1 MSEPAGGNAATGPR
15 RTPAVRAYALLRAPD
30 GAFHELVH
38 GDIVGRLWSAAM
50 PLDDARVSEAH
61 AMVSLREREL
71 RLIALRGGLALEGR
85 PVNEVTLQAGMEI
98 MLARGLCIA
107 VERVHL
113 PGLVLGL
120 EGPRLVRQVL
130 PPVASLVAREGLRL
144 VSGYVEPAAA
154 WIWCT
159 GASWRLR
166 VGDQPARAL
175 EPGEVLTLAGEVVR
189 TVAVPLDAAGQA
201 PTRGGG
207 GIEAPLRIHA
217 CFDTVHVHREG
228 ATVLVLGGLQAR
240 IVSELVALGG
250 PAHWTVLAGLLWPR
264 DPEPETM
271 RSRFDVALSRL
282 RRKLRDAHVR
292 TDLVHTDGAGQVE
305 LLLYPHDVVQ
315 DRT

>member
-1 MSEPAGGNAATGPR
+1 M
-15 RTPAVRAYALLRAPD
+15 RAYVALRAPD
-30 GAFHELVH
+30 GGIHELVH

-85 PVNEVTLQAGMEI
+85 PVNEVVLRAGVEI
-98 MLARGLCIA
+98 MLARGLTLA
-107 VERVHL
+107 VQGVHL
-113 PGLVLGL
+113 PGCVLAL

-130 PPVASLVAREGLRL
+130 PPVASLVVDGGLRL
-144 VSGYVEPAAA
+144 VAGYVEHARA

-159 GASWRLR
+159 GASWRAR
-166 VGDQPARAL
+166 TWDGPARTL
-175 EPGEVLTLAGEVVR
+175 EPGDVLALGGEQVR
-189 TVAVPLDAAGQA
+189 AVAVPLDDAGQPA
-201 PTRGGG
+201 TRAGGG
-207 GIEAPLRIHA
+207 VEAPLRIEA
-217 CFDTVHVHREG
+217 NFDTVHLHREG
-228 ATVLVLGGLQAR
+228 AAVVVLGGMQAR

-264 DPEPETM
+264 DPVPETV

-282 RRKLRDAHVR
+282 RRKLRDARVR

-305 LLLYPHDVVQ
+305 LLLYPHDAVE